1 MKKRKKSLKKK
12 FDIYQKSFSFT
23 HRYNAEKFALDKI
36 KLLKNNFALKINNRL
51 ILASIIFSSLFIAV
65 TVKMI
70 EINLFYVEK
79 GKLFVSSEIDERG
92 NIYDRN
98 NSSLTANL
106 LTSHISINPNKIY
119 HKENGS
125 DEVII
130 TEFSVIFK
138 GDSGTNTVPFFL
150 IKFLLDEK

>member
-65 TVKMI
+65 TIKMI

-92 NIYDRN
+92 NIYL
-98 NSSLTANL
+98 SLI
-106 LTSHISINPNKIY
+106 HI
-119 HKENGS
+119 
-125 DEVII
+125 
-130 TEFSVIFK
+130 
-138 GDSGTNTVPFFL
+138 
-150 IKFLLDEK
+150 

>member
-65 TVKMI
+65 TIKMI
-70 EINLFYVEK
+70 EINLFFMEPTQTIN
-79 GKLFVSSEIDERG
+79 LIAL
-92 NIYDRN
+92 
-98 NSSLTANL
+98 SLIVVIHAGVL
-106 LTSHISINPNKIY
+106 ALRLGISL
-119 HKENGS
+119 GR
-125 DEVII
+125 
-130 TEFSVIFK
+130 T
-138 GDSGTNTVPFFL
+138 
-150 IKFLLDEK
+150 